1 MILSCLNNEEYLKI
15 PEELIEVFEEN
26 RNLEY
31 EYEINDEQ
39 DLSKQ
44 PMLKESKAILLNLF
58 RDYLATPEQNQKIK
72 QWLQA
77 DRVYLENQK
86 QKQYN
91 NNVFENNKK
100 YEKINNE
107 ESKTILPVVI
117 KKQSIFYRIINKLKS
132 FFKIW
137 GIENEW
143 WRFEIK
149 RMAKFNGDI

>member
-1 MILSCLNNEEYLKI
+1 MNQTKYANAYTEVYEILSCLNNEEYLKI

-44 PMLKESKAILLNLF
+44 PMLKETKAILLNIF

-77 DRVYLENQK
+77 DRVYLEKRK
-86 QKQYN
+86 QEQYN
-91 NNVFENNKK
+91 SNIFENNKK
-100 YEKINNE
+100 YEKKNNE

-117 KKQSIFYRIINKLKS
+117 KKQSIFYRIINKLKRI
-132 FFKIW
+132 FKI
-137 GIENEW
+137 
-143 WRFEIK
+143 
-149 RMAKFNGDI
+149 

>member
-1 MILSCLNNEEYLKI
+1 MVNQTKYVNAYTEVYEILSCLNNEEYLKI

-77 DRVYLENQK
+77 VRVDLENQK

-132 FFKIW
+132 FFKI
-137 GIENEW
+137 
-143 WRFEIK
+143 
-149 RMAKFNGDI
+149 

>member
-1 MILSCLNNEEYLKI
+1 VNQTKYANAYTEVYEILSCLNNEEYLKI

-44 PMLKESKAILLNLF
+44 PMLKETKAILLNIF

-77 DRVYLENQK
+77 DREYLEK
-86 QKQYN
+86 QKKEMYSSN
-91 NNVFENNKK
+91 IFENNKK

-117 KKQSIFYRIINKLKS
+117 KKQSIFYRIINKLKRI
-132 FFKIW
+132 FKI
-137 GIENEW
+137 
-143 WRFEIK
+143 
-149 RMAKFNGDI
+149 

>member
-132 FFKIW
+132 FFKI
-137 GIENEW
+137 
-143 WRFEIK
+143 
-149 RMAKFNGDI
+149 

>member
-1 MILSCLNNEEYLKI
+1 MNQTKYANAYTEVYEILSFLNNEEYLKI

-132 FFKIW
+132 FFKI
-137 GIENEW
+137 
-143 WRFEIK
+143 
-149 RMAKFNGDI
+149 

>member
-1 MILSCLNNEEYLKI
+1 MNQTKYANAYTEVYEILSCLNNEEYLKI

-44 PMLKESKAILLNLF
+44 PMLKETKAILLNVF

-132 FFKIW
+132 FFKI
-137 GIENEW
+137 
-143 WRFEIK
+143 
-149 RMAKFNGDI
+149 

>member
-1 MILSCLNNEEYLKI
+1 MSQTKYANAYTEVYEILSCLNNEEYLKI

-132 FFKIW
+132 FFKI
-137 GIENEW
+137 
-143 WRFEIK
+143 
-149 RMAKFNGDI
+149 

>member
-1 MILSCLNNEEYLKI
+1 MVNQTKYANAYTEVYEILSCLNNEEYLKI

-44 PMLKESKAILLNLF
+44 PMLKETKAILLNIF

-132 FFKIW
+132 FFKI
-137 GIENEW
+137 
-143 WRFEIK
+143 
-149 RMAKFNGDI
+149 

>member
-1 MILSCLNNEEYLKI
+1 MNQTKYANAYTEVYEILSCLNNEEYLKI

-58 RDYLATPEQNQKIK
+58 KDYLATPEQNQKIK

-132 FFKIW
+132 FFKI
-137 GIENEW
+137 
-143 WRFEIK
+143 
-149 RMAKFNGDI
+149 

>member
-1 MILSCLNNEEYLKI
+1 MIYQTKYANAYTEVYEILSCLNNEEYLKI

-132 FFKIW
+132 FFKI
-137 GIENEW
+137 
-143 WRFEIK
+143 
-149 RMAKFNGDI
+149 

>member
-1 MILSCLNNEEYLKI
+1 MAKTKYANAYTEVYEILSCLNNEEYLKI

-107 ESKTILPVVI
+107 ESKTILPVAI

-132 FFKIW
+132 FFKI
-137 GIENEW
+137 
-143 WRFEIK
+143 
-149 RMAKFNGDI
+149 

>member
-1 MILSCLNNEEYLKI
+1 MNQTKYANAYTEVYEILSCLNNEEYLKI

-107 ESKTILPVVI
+107 ESKTILPVAI

-132 FFKIW
+132 LFK
-137 GIENEW
+137 
-143 WRFEIK
+143 R
-149 RMAKFNGDI
+149 

>member
-1 MILSCLNNEEYLKI
+1 MNQTKYANAYTEVYEILSCLNNEEYLKI

-44 PMLKESKAILLNLF
+44 PMLRESKAILLNLF

-117 KKQSIFYRIINKLKS
+117 KKQSIFYKIINKLKS
-132 FFKIW
+132 FFKI
-137 GIENEW
+137 
-143 WRFEIK
+143 
-149 RMAKFNGDI
+149 

>member
-1 MILSCLNNEEYLKI
+1 MNQTKYANAYTEVYEILSCLNNEEYLKI

-91 NNVFENNKK
+91 NNVFANNKK
-100 YEKINNE
+100 
-107 ESKTILPVVI
+107 
-117 KKQSIFYRIINKLKS
+117 
-132 FFKIW
+132 
-137 GIENEW
+137 
-143 WRFEIK
+143 
-149 RMAKFNGDI
+149 

>member
-1 MILSCLNNEEYLKI
+1 MNQTKYANAYTEVYEILSCLNNEEYLKI

-58 RDYLATPEQNQKIK
+58 RDCLATPEQNQKIK

-132 FFKIW
+132 FFKI
-137 GIENEW
+137 
-143 WRFEIK
+143 
-149 RMAKFNGDI
+149 

>member
-1 MILSCLNNEEYLKI
+1 MSEVNQTKYANAYTEVYEILSCLNNEEYLKI

-132 FFKIW
+132 FFKI
-137 GIENEW
+137 
-143 WRFEIK
+143 
-149 RMAKFNGDI
+149 

>member
-1 MILSCLNNEEYLKI
+1 MTKTKYADAYTEVYEILSCLNNEEYLKI

-132 FFKIW
+132 FFKI
-137 GIENEW
+137 
-143 WRFEIK
+143 
-149 RMAKFNGDI
+149 